1 MKREEERKRGRD
13 LKPKLGGWRPK
24 ATKTVLHVE
33 PTNISE
39 VLNMNP
45 IRPGPER
52 KEQVKGEERKR

>member
-1 MKREEERKRGRD
+1 MKAKKEKRGREKEREI
-13 LKPKLGGWRPK
+13 LSQSGWHPK

-45 IRPGPER
+45 IRPGPKR
-52 KEQVKGEERKR
+52 KEQVKGK